1 MPEFFWPS
9 LAAVTPHVGIWLL
22 RGFLGGFKLFL
33 EPLLCWK
40 VDRRGLVEITRS
52 PIVSLVIGK
61 VAVLLFAVA
70 IVDTTRDAFVN
81 IGTFLEDVD
90 GTVTSTRDA
99 FDIVAPLD
107 DVVDL
112 VT

>member
-1 MPEFFWPS
+1 MLYLF
-9 LAAVTPHVGIWLL
+9 
-22 RGFLGGFKLFL
+22 GFH
-33 EPLLCWK
+33 
-40 VDRRGLVEITRS
+40 
-52 PIVSLVIGK
+52 SLVLGK
-61 VAVLLFAVA
+61 VAVFLIVVA
-70 IVDTTRDAFVN
+70 IDNTTRNVDGTVTSTGDAFIN
-81 IGTFLEDVD
+81 IGTFLEDVH

>member
-1 MPEFFWPS
+1 M
-9 LAAVTPHVGIWLL
+9 
-22 RGFLGGFKLFL
+22 
-33 EPLLCWK
+33 
-40 VDRRGLVEITRS
+40 
-52 PIVSLVIGK
+52 
-61 VAVLLFAVA
+61 VAVLLVAVA
-70 IVDTTRDAFVN
+70 IVDTTR
-81 IGTFLEDVD
+81 DVD